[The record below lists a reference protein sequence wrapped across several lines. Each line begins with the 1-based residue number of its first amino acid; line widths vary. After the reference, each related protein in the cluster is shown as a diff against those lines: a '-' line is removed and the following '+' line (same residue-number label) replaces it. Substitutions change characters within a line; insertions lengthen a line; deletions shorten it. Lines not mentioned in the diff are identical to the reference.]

1 MEIVLATRNKK
12 KAEELNRML
21 AGMDIN
27 VITLNDFHDCPEV
40 LEDKDTFEGNAIK
53 KAVEVAACTEMIAV
67 ADDSGLVV
75 DALGGRPGVFSAR
88 YAGENADD
96 AANLE
101 KLLWEMK
108 DLPDERRS
116 ARFICCIAIAY
127 PDGKVITFEGR
138 VEGRIGYEP
147 KGREGFGYDPVFYPD
162 GYDRTF
168 AEMSYGEKDSMS
180 HRGKALERL
189 KEYFR
194 NSQTGQKNS
203 LFIYKDF

>member
-21 AGMDIN
+21 AGMDIK
-27 VITLNDFHDCPEV
+27 VTTLNDFADCPEV

-53 KAVEVAACTEMIAV
+53 KALEVAACTGMIAV
-67 ADDSGLVV
+67 ADDSGIVV

-88 YAGENADD
+88 YAGDNADD
-96 AANLE
+96 AANLK

-108 DLPDERRS
+108 NIPDGSRS
-116 ARFICCIAIAY
+116 ARFICCIAVAY
-127 PDGKVITFEGR
+127 PNGKVVTFEGR
-138 VEGRIGYEP
+138 VEGSIGYEP
-147 KGREGFGYDPVFYPD
+147 KGRMGFGYDPVFYPE
-162 GYDRTF
+162 GHDRTF
-168 AEMSYGEKDSMS
+168 AEMSFAEKDSMS

-194 NSQTGQKNS
+194 NSQTG
-203 LFIYKDF
+203 